1 MFSRFTLIECCK
13 VNNLVNKRRSF
24 DGAETP
30 DSTPRSLWSHLA
42 TSASKACN
50 FFLPRHAVLPVLVM
64 TSETAALRNPFLLHE
79 KQFPQQAIGGAWQT
93 KVPSSHQ
100 KECDKFLTL
109 PAIYLHIGEDFSVSS
124 RSCRDPAH
132 CFQLRAYRCT
142 VFLGLHSLT
151 WTP

>member
-50 FFLPRHAVLPVLVM
+50 FFCQGMQFFQSWWWLVKQQLW
-64 TSETAALRNPFLLHE
+64 ETHFCCTRN
-79 KQFPQQAIGGAWQT
+79 
-93 KVPSSHQ
+93 SSHNRLLG
-100 KECDKFLTL
+100 EHDKRKCL
-109 PAIYLHIGEDFSVSS
+109 PPIRKSVTSFWPFQQYIFTIGEDFSVSS